1 MEPDG
6 SDGYSAGM
14 SPAEFEPFALELA
27 AVAGEVT
34 LPGFRQGLD
43 VVDKGPDG
51 AFDPVT
57 AADRDAEAALRRAI
71 AARFPDHGVIGEEY
85 GEDRPNAD
93 WVWVLD
99 PIDGTRAYVS
109 GLPLWT
115 TLIALLH
122 DGEPVLGA
130 VAQPYLNEVF
140 IGTRAG
146 SRLVR
151 PGQPDR
157 SLRTRACASLAQAT
171 ISTTDPALFAGGEA
185 EIWAGLRRS
194 TRLARLGCDA
204 YAYAMVAAGQID
216 IVLESGL
223 KLWDWAPHKPL
234 IEGAGG
240 RVTGWDGGSCAD
252 GRVLAVGDVRLT
264 SEAAHVPG

>member
-1 MEPDG
+1 
-6 SDGYSAGM
+6 M
-14 SPAEFEPFALELA
+14 SPADFEPFALDLA
-27 AVAGEVT
+27 TAAAEVT
-34 LPGFRQGLD
+34 LPGFRQELA
-43 VVDKGPDG
+43 VVDKGAAG

-57 AADRDAEAALRRAI
+57 AADRDAEAVLRRAI

-85 GEDRPNAD
+85 GEDRPDAD

-122 DGEPVLGA
+122 AGEPVLGV
-130 VAQPYLNEVF
+130 VAQPYLQEVF
-140 IGTRAG
+140 IGTTVG

-151 PGQPDR
+151 PDHPDR
-157 SLRTRACASLAQAT
+157 ALQTRSCPSLAHAT
-171 ISTTDPALFAGGEA
+171 VSTTDPALFAGEEA
-185 EIWAGLRRS
+185 EAWRRVRAGARMS
-194 TRLARLGCDA
+194 RLGCDA

-216 IVLESGL
+216 VVLESGL

-240 RVTGWDGGSCAD
+240 LVCGWDSLSSAD
-252 GRVLAVGDVRLT
+252 GRVLAMGDRGLRT
-264 SEAAHVPG
+264 GLLPLLRS

>member
-1 MEPDG
+1 
-6 SDGYSAGM
+6 M
-14 SPAEFEPFALELA
+14 SPVDFEPFALELA

-57 AADRDAEAALRRAI
+57 AADRDAEAALRRVI
-71 AARFPDHGVIGEEY
+71 SGRFPGHGVIGEEY
-85 GEDRPNAD
+85 GQDRPDAD

-122 DGEPVLGA
+122 EGEPVLGV
-130 VAQPYLNEVF
+130 VAQPYLREAF
-140 IGTRAG
+140 IGTAAG

-151 PGQPDR
+151 PDHADR
-157 SLRTRACASLAQAT
+157 PLQTRSCASLAQAT
-171 ISTTDPALFAGGEA
+171 ISTTDPGLFAGEEA
-185 EIWAGLRRS
+185 EAWARLRHAS
-194 TRLARLGCDA
+194 RLARLGCDA

-216 IVLESGL
+216 VVLESGL

-240 RVTGWDGGSCAD
+240 QVVGEEFVPPEGSHSHPTSLSRVTG
-252 GRVLAVGDVRLT
+252 RLLT
-264 SEAAHVPG
+264 ATARG

>member
-1 MEPDG
+1 
-6 SDGYSAGM
+6 M
-14 SPAEFEPFALELA
+14 SPADFETFALELA
-27 AVAGEVT
+27 AVAAEVT
-34 LPGFRQGLD
+34 LPGFRQDLA
-43 VVDKGPDG
+43 VIDKGPAG

-85 GEDRPNAD
+85 GEDRPDAD

-122 DGEPVLGA
+122 DGEPVLGM
-130 VAQPYLNEVF
+130 VAQPYLREVF
-140 IGTRAG
+140 IGTAAG

-151 PGQPDR
+151 PGHADR
-157 SLRTRACASLAQAT
+157 QLRTRACPSLAEAT
-171 ISTTDPALFAGGEA
+171 ISTTDPALFVGDEA
-185 EIWAGLRRS
+185 EAWTRLRRA

-240 RVTGWDGGSCAD
+240 RLGGWDGASCDD
-252 GRVLAVGDVRLT
+252 GRVLAAGEPHLVEAVRAVLR
-264 SEAAHVPG
+264 G

>member
-1 MEPDG
+1 
-6 SDGYSAGM
+6 M
-14 SPAEFEPFALELA
+14 SPAELEPFALELA
-27 AVAGEVT
+27 AVAAAET
-34 LPGFRQGLD
+34 LPVFRQGLD
-43 VVDKGPDG
+43 VVDKGAAG

-57 AADRDAEAALRRAI
+57 AADRNAEAALRQAI
-71 AARFPDHGVIGEEY
+71 SARYPDHGVIGEEY
-85 GEDRPNAD
+85 GEERPDAD

-122 DGEPVLGA
+122 AGEPVLGV
-130 VAQPYLNEVF
+130 VAQPYLQEVF
-140 IGTRAG
+140 IGTPAG

-151 PGQPDR
+151 PDHADR
-157 SLRTRACASLAQAT
+157 RLRTRACPSLADAT
-171 ISTTDPALFAGGEA
+171 ISTTDPALFVGDEA
-185 EIWAGLRRS
+185 QVWERLRRA

-216 IVLESGL
+216 VVLESGL

-240 RVTGWDGGSCAD
+240 RVTGWDGGGCRD
-252 GRVLAVGDVRLT
+252 GRVLAMGDVALGSDLAGILDR
-264 SEAAHVPG
+264 